1 MHDNLFDHINIPEE
15 NINFLNGNA
24 ENLEEE
30 CKAYE
35 KRIKK
40 SGGIDIQ
47 LLGIGSNGHIAFNE
61 PSDSFQRWRNEC
73 KLVLLSG
80 SSPKANLP

>member
-1 MHDNLFDHINIPEE
+1 MIKLYEAGAVDFSKVTTFNLDEYCKLDVNDVNSYHRFMHDNLFDHINIPEE

-35 KRIKK
+35 ERIR
-40 SGGIDIQ
+40 
-47 LLGIGSNGHIAFNE
+47 N
-61 PSDSFQRWRNEC
+61 RWN
-73 KLVLLSG
+73 
-80 SSPKANLP
+80 